1 MSTLSE
7 FNAALLGLGTAA
19 TRDVGQA
26 AGNVLELS
34 GNYTASLGSSIDN
47 QYGILR
53 LYDVSQNGFSDM
65 TFDDGTLTLQTA
77 TSGKFILQSPS
88 SPTASVEFNGLNVT
102 GQRGY
107 ALPDAS
113 GTIALL
119 SQVGDR
125 YLTSS
130 TASNTV
136 SNGAK
141 TFTVGTG
148 LAYTPTQDVTI
159 AFNAGNH
166 MHASVTSYNSTTGVL
181 VVDVKQH
188 TGSGT
193 YAVWTVNVGGIS
205 SAVIPTGGTTGQ
217 VLSKASE
224 ANYDTVWSTLGN
236 AATRDVGQAAGN
248 LLELSS
254 ANQITIGDE
263 SAPSGSII
271 MTGLD
276 GSVSISNDNGQLS
289 FTDSEAGSILL
300 NQIVVNNNVENNL
313 VIGIDV
319 NENPYLQ
326 GYSEVGLTSGSL
338 LGFDETGGA
347 KIVGNVNFSSGMVVF
362 GTGASIP
369 LSSNSSYML
378 ATGSTGENAGFTAN
392 REDDTAF
399 ASFDMLEGA
408 SGSTGWSVQMAP
420 GDNDLHIV
428 DRVNSVDAITIVSG
442 GNVGIG
448 TTTPTE
454 TLDVNGKIKVS
465 TDQYYPYT
473 FETGS
478 LQNTQGY
485 NGLSIKNEEGISNIE
500 VSTNGVVAFY
510 GSEVFFSMGDRID
523 GGETTATTS
532 GFYKYNGAFNIWS
545 NVLGKNI
552 ASFGDNGNV
561 AIGANNYG
569 TYNGTNIT
577 ATLYV
582 DGDAQA
588 KSFITTPVAIT
599 DLPSSPVAGMH
610 AMVYD
615 ALAPVFLA
623 TVVSGG
629 AVVAPVFYDGS
640 GWKVG

>member
-1 MSTLSE
+1 MSPQLLQIAECLNEANAREIKIAQCLAESLKRIQELEQFKTEAGQQAEEAEKKFNANVCDLSE
-7 FNAALLGLGTAA
+7 QLAKSRKESSITVQGLSEQIIVEREQFSAELDRTVNQVIKINEQANINLAKQMEPMVAIPAELAAIKAELAVPAAQAEAPKSFNPRGAYEPGEKYQPF
-19 TRDVGQA
+19 DYVSS
-26 AGNVLELS
+26 N
-34 GNYTASLGSSIDN
+34 GSS
-47 QYGILR
+47 Y
-53 LYDVSQNGFSDM
+53 
-65 TFDDGTLTLQTA
+65 
-77 TSGKFILQSPS
+77 
-88 SPTASVEFNGLNVT
+88 
-102 GQRGY
+102 
-107 ALPDAS
+107 
-113 GTIALL
+113 IALVENPTQPPSKKSKQWML
-119 SQVGDR
+119 VAARGAGGGGDSSGGGTSNAGDK

-130 TASNTV
+130 TTSLTL

-141 TFTVGTG
+141 TLTVATG
-148 LAYTPTQDVTI
+148 LAYSPTQDVTI
-159 AFNAGNH
+159 ANDAAHH

-254 ANQITIGDE
+254 ANQITIGDG

-448 TTTPTE
+448 TNTPSVK
-454 TLDVNGKIKVS
+454 LH
-465 TDQYYPYT
+465 
-473 FETGS
+473 
-478 LQNTQGY
+478 
-485 NGLSIKNEEGISNIE
+485 
-500 VSTNGVVAFY
+500 
-510 GSEVFFSMGDRID
+510 
-523 GGETTATTS
+523 
-532 GFYKYNGAFNIWS
+532 
-545 NVLGKNI
+545 
-552 ASFGDNGNV
+552 
-561 AIGANNYG
+561 
-569 TYNGTNIT
+569 
-577 ATLYV
+577 V
-582 DGDAQA
+582 DGDVKAV
-588 KSFITTPVAIT
+588 SIITTPVAIAG
-599 DLPSSPVAGMH
+599 LPASPVSGQRSI
-610 AMVYD
+610 VND

-629 AVVAPVFYDGS
+629 SVICPVFYNGS
-640 GWKVG
+640 AWKVG